1 MFVTVLSVAIIHEHR
16 DSVVIYSLVFP
27 AAARYWV
34 TRYRTNM
41 APGLIS
47 ERLIFSS
54 HEHRTPSLG
63 RMWTPLL
70 VIITFLCLGKKRLP
84 PLLRFFKLRLP
95 LHFAVLV
102 PWIHGYFP
110 LWEWNVRNG
119 GNYIVDSVV
128 GSGRHCWSLAVV
140 IFVHSAVFM

>member
-1 MFVTVLSVAIIHEHR
+1 MFVTVSSVAIIHEHR
-16 DSVVIYSLVFP
+16 DSIVIYSLVFP

-47 ERLIFSS
+47 EWLIFSY
-54 HEHRTPSLG
+54 HKRRTPSVG

-70 VIITFLCLGKKRLP
+70 VIITFLCLGEKRLP
-84 PLLRFFKLRLP
+84 PLLRVFKLHLP

-110 LWEWNVRNG
+110 VWNWNVRNG
-119 GNYIVDSVV
+119 WKYIVDFVV
-128 GSGRHCWSLAVV
+128 GSGRHCWSLTVV
-140 IFVHSAVFM
+140 VSVHSAVVM

>member
-16 DSVVIYSLVFP
+16 DSVVIYTLVFP
-27 AAARYWV
+27 ASARYWV

-41 APGLIS
+41 ASGLIS
-47 ERLIFSS
+47 ERLIFSYHKRS
-54 HEHRTPSLG
+54 TLNPLNAELNPICHLLALLGAHHILHVSRIRVNVG

-70 VIITFLCLGKKRLP
+70 VIITFLCLREERLP

-102 PWIHGYFP
+102 
-110 LWEWNVRNG
+110 
-119 GNYIVDSVV
+119 S
-128 GSGRHCWSLAVV
+128 
-140 IFVHSAVFM
+140 